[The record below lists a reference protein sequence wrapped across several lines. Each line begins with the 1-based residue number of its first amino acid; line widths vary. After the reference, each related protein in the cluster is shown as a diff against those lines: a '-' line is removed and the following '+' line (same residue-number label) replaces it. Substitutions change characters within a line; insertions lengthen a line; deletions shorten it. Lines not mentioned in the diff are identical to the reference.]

1 MNEIDKIEQK
11 AINAALSLHWDD
23 AVAANKKILRMDKNN
38 LGAHL
43 RLGFI
48 YLQRNELKEA
58 KKHYKVSLK
67 IQPSHLLAQEN
78 LEKIKILEKTPIKK
92 REERELNF
100 NPNLFIEVPGK
111 TKSVL
116 LINPGQK
123 NILAQLTIGEEI
135 YLKPKKRKIEV
146 RTKNNEYLGTLP
158 DDLSKRLLL
167 FLKAGS
173 QYSAFIK
180 EDSLN
185 RVVIFIKEE
194 KKGKR
199 VAKYTSFPK
208 NSQAFMASLT
218 TSQDEEHADGEDE
231 EIVENDLDRLA
242 EILAHEHED
251 KEFMSY
257 QAEGEEDEENI
268 EE

>member
-1 MNEIDKIEQK
+1 MNEIDKIEQR
-11 AINAALSLHWDD
+11 AINAALSLNWQE
-23 AVAANKKILRMDKNN
+23 AILANKKILKMDKDN

-48 YLQRNELKEA
+48 YLQTNELKDA

-67 IQPSHLLAQEN
+67 IQPNHLLSQDN
-78 LEKIKILEKTPIKK
+78 LEKIKILEQTPIKK
-92 REERELNF
+92 REVRELNF
-100 NPNLFIEVPGK
+100 NPNLFLEVPGR

-123 NILAQLTIGEEI
+123 NILAQLTIGEEV
-135 YLKPKKRKIEV
+135 YLKPKKRKMEA
-146 RTKNNEYLGTLP
+146 RTKNGEYLGTLP

-173 QYSAFIK
+173 EYSAFIK

-185 RVVIFIKEE
+185 RVVIFIKED

-208 NSQAFMASLT
+208 NAEGYMSRLT
-218 TSQDEEHADGEDE
+218 TPQDEEHTDGEEDE
-231 EIVENDLDRLA
+231 LIENDLDKLA
-242 EILAHEHED
+242 EILVHEHED
-251 KEFMSY
+251 KEFISY
-257 QAEGEEDEENI
+257 QAAGEEDEENI